1 MEEAKAKDTSS
12 VATLAVLKEKAR
24 CTRFMFPLSPL
35 DTDRLQSKP
44 MIGQRNPN
52 R

>member
-12 VATLAVLKEKAR
+12 VAALAVLKEKAC
-24 CTRFMFPLSPL
+24 CTRFIFPL
-35 DTDRLQSKP
+35 DTDRFSSQSKP

-52 R
+52 Q